1 MTEDGSG
8 GQGGDG
14 GGGIGDGLI
23 VKCMRM
29 FMVLTV
35 MTVIKRDDSVSSY
48 HEGKH
53 RQW

>member
-8 GQGGDG
+8 GQGGG
-14 GGGIGDGLI
+14 GIGIGDGLT
-23 VKCMRM
+23 VKCMRVL
-29 FMVLTV
+29 MVLTV
-35 MTVIKRDDSVSSY
+35 MTVVKRDDSVSSY